1 MAITINGSGTITGI
15 STGGLPD
22 GIVDDGTLAT
32 SAVTSTK
39 ILDGTILNADINASA
54 AIAGSKLSGVGVTV
68 ATNWRQTGTTALAT
82 GDNYLTSQWEVI
94 DTNSAGSLGSALTE
108 SSGVFTFPSTGV
120 YFINYA
126 LYVTLENDET
136 GCKSAIAVT
145 TNNSSYTNAAYGSV
159 GIQRSSGNYE
169 LSSTA
174 QYLLDVTDTANVKVK
189 FGYSAEV
196 APATS
201 VVNGSTNNNRT
212 NFIVLRLGDT

>member
-1 MAITINGSGTITGI
+1 MPTEISG
-15 STGGLPD
+15 STGVNK
-22 GIVDDGTLAT
+22 IQDGTVQSSDLA
-32 SAVTSTK
+32 
-39 ILDGTILNADINASA
+39 
-54 AIAGSKLSGVGVTV
+54 SGVGQISV
-68 ATNWRQTGTTALAT
+68 ACNWRQTGTTALAT
-82 GDNYLTSQWEVI
+82 GDNYLTSQWELI
-94 DTNSAGSLGSALTE
+94 DTNSAGSIGSLSE
-108 SSGVFTFPSTGV
+108 SSGVFTFPSTGI
-120 YFINYA
+120 YWINYA

-196 APATS
+196 APADS

-212 NFIVLRLGDT
+212 NFVVIRLGDT

>member
-1 MAITINGSGTITGI
+1 MPTEISG
-15 STGGLPD
+15 STG
-22 GIVDDGTLAT
+22 VN
-32 SAVTSTK
+32 K
-39 ILDGTILNADINASA
+39 IQDGTIAQADFA
-54 AIAGSKLSGVGVTV
+54 SGVGGNTV
-68 ATNWRQTGTTALAT
+68 AANWRPTGTTALAT

-94 DTNSAGSLGSALTE
+94 DTYGAGSIGSALTE

-120 YFINYA
+120 YFITYS

-136 GCKSAIAVT
+136 GCKSVIAVT
-145 TNNSSYTNAAYGSV
+145 TDNSSYSNAAWGSV

-196 APATS
+196 APASS

-212 NFIVLRLGDT
+212 NFIVIRLGDT

>member
-1 MAITINGSGTITGI
+1 MPTEISG
-15 STGGLPD
+15 STG
-22 GIVDDGTLAT
+22 VN
-32 SAVTSTK
+32 K
-39 ILDGTILNADINASA
+39 IQDGTIAQADFA
-54 AIAGSKLSGVGVTV
+54 SGVGGNTV
-68 ATNWRQTGTTALAT
+68 AANWRQTGTTALAT

-94 DTNSAGSLGSALTE
+94 DTYGAGSIGSALTE

-120 YFINYA
+120 YFITYS

-136 GCKSAIAVT
+136 GCKSVIAVT
-145 TNNSSYTNAAYGSV
+145 TDNSSYSNAAWGSV

-196 APATS
+196 APASS

-212 NFIVLRLGDT
+212 NFIVIRLGDT